1 MDQEIDIKNTEERI
15 KALVRDHGLDEAHE
29 IIKRDYK
36 FYPQMKKMM
45 LGILYVE
52 YYFYSFTNKERLKS
66 E

>member
-1 MDQEIDIKNTEERI
+1 MDQQIDIRKTEERV
-15 KALVRDHGLDEAHE
+15 KALVRDQGLNKAHE

-52 YYFYSFTNKERLKS
+52 YHFYSFTNKERLKS
-66 E
+66 G